1 MANTSTTTFFIPADS
16 ARIVAD
22 VYSVSLIAT
31 LLLAVVAVASYRL
44 RDSNAGTRAIVWRCS
59 VVGLLAVGAGR
70 FVPWQWMAWILPEP
84 LARPLVSL
92 GTIDLDASPDVVASG
107 DAAAQVSAVFP
118 VLIVLYCAGVALIL
132 LRTVIARGRLA
143 TTRRRAATLTD
154 QRWRRRLDEAGE
166 AMGVSTSAVQLAASR
181 DVAVP
186 LTWGAWRPIILL
198 PEPALHWPDD
208 RLQAVLRHELVHVGA
223 RDSAMRLAARIACAV
238 FWFHPGVWWMTRRF
252 EADAEEASD
261 DRVLLSGVR
270 VSDYAEWLGASV
282 PATND
287 RVQPAMALVRRGNL
301 RARLAVVTNT
311 RRDITV
317 PARRLALFAMSVTA
331 AIIAP
336 VATARLA
343 PTRGV
348 LTSLMTETRW
358 ESRAWA
364 VVHLARRADSVDV
377 ARSAAR
383 SDPDPAVRAWARY
396 ALGLSPASPN
406 SRRRS

>member
-1 MANTSTTTFFIPADS
+1 MANTSTVTFFIPADS

-31 LLLAVVAVASYRL
+31 LILAVAAGAVYWL
-44 RDSNAGTRAIVWRCS
+44 RDANAGTRAIVWRCMLAS
-59 VVGLLAVGAGR
+59 LLAVCAGR

-92 GTIDLDASPDVVASG
+92 GTIDLEASPDVAVSSGAVA
-107 DAAAQVSAVFP
+107 QLSAVLP
-118 VLIVLYCAGVALIL
+118 IVIVLYCAGVVLIL

-143 TTRRRAATLTD
+143 LIRRRAAMLTE
-154 QRWRRRLDEAGE
+154 QRWRRRLREAGD
-166 AMGVSTSAVQLAASR
+166 AIGVSTSAVQLAASP

-186 LTWGAWRPIILL
+186 VTWGAWRPIILL
-198 PEPALHWPDD
+198 PEPALQWTDD

-238 FWFHPGVWWMTRRF
+238 FWFHPGVWWMTKRF

-282 PATND
+282 PAVND
-287 RVQPAMALVRRGNL
+287 EVQPAMALVRRGNL
-301 RARLAVVTNT
+301 RARLAVVTDT
-311 RRDITV
+311 GRDIAV

-331 AIIAP
+331 AVIAP

-343 PTRGV
+343 PTRDV

-396 ALGLSPASPN
+396 ALGLSPASPG

>member
-1 MANTSTTTFFIPADS
+1 MSNAPTTTFLIPADS

-22 VYSVSLIAT
+22 AYSVSLVVTMLSAA
-31 LLLAVVAVASYRL
+31 AVVAFYCL
-44 RDSNAGTRAIVWRCS
+44 RHSNAGARAILWRCTL
-59 VVGLLAVGAGR
+59 VTLLALCAGR
-70 FVPWQWMAWILPEP
+70 FGSWEWMAWVLPDP

-92 GTIDLDASPDVVASG
+92 GTIDLRASPVMAGSG
-107 DAAAQVSAVFP
+107 DAAARASTILPIA
-118 VLIVLYCAGVALIL
+118 IALYCAGVAAIL
-132 LRTVIARGRLA
+132 LPTVIARGRLA
-143 TTRRRAATLTD
+143 ITRRRAVRLTE
-154 QRWRRRLDEAGE
+154 QRWLRRLREAGNSI
-166 AMGVSTSAVQLAASR
+166 AVSTSAVQLAASP

-186 LTWGAWRPIILL
+186 VTWGVWRPVILL
-198 PEPALHWPDD
+198 PDAAVDWPDD

-223 RDSAMRLAARIACAV
+223 HDSAMRLAARVACAV
-238 FWFHPGVWWMTRRF
+238 FWFHPGVWWMARRF
-252 EADAEEASD
+252 DADAEEASD

-270 VSDYAEWLGASV
+270 ASDYAEWLGASV

-287 RVQPAMALVRRGNL
+287 LVQPAMALVRRGNL

-311 RRDITV
+311 ERDIAL

-331 AIIAP
+331 AVIVP
-336 VATARLA
+336 LATARLA
-343 PTRGV
+343 PTRDV

-396 ALGLSPASPN
+396 ALGLSPASPG
-406 SRRRS
+406 SHRRS

>member
-1 MANTSTTTFFIPADS
+1 MASPSTTTLFAPADS

-31 LLLAVVAVASYRL
+31 LLLAVAAVSLYWL
-44 RDSNAGTRAIVWRCS
+44 RDSNAGTRAILWRCTL
-59 VVGLLAVGAGR
+59 VGLLAVSAGR
-70 FVPWQWMAWILPEP
+70 FLPWQWMAWVLPEA

-92 GTIDLDASPDVVASG
+92 GTIDLDASPGVTGSTEV
-107 DAAAQVSAVFP
+107 AAQVSAVYP
-118 VLIVLYCAGVALIL
+118 VLIVLYFTVVFLIL
-132 LRTVIARGRLA
+132 LRTAIARGRLA
-143 TTRRRAATLTD
+143 LLQRRAVKLTEP
-154 QRWRRRLDEAGE
+154 RWQRRLQEAGR
-166 AMGVSTSAVQLAASR
+166 AVDVSTSTVQLACSPEI
-181 DVAVP
+181 AVP
-186 LTWGAWRPIILL
+186 VTWGVWRPVILL
-198 PEPALHWPDD
+198 PKIAFHWPDD

-223 RDSAMRLAARIACAV
+223 RDSAMRLASRMACAV
-238 FWFHPGVWWMTRRF
+238 FFFHPGVWWMARRF

-282 PATND
+282 PAAGD
-287 RVQPAMALVRRGNL
+287 HVQPAMALVRRGNL

-311 RRDITV
+311 NRDITV
-317 PARRLALFAMSVTA
+317 PARRLALFAAALTA
-331 AIIAP
+331 AIIIP
-336 VATARLA
+336 LATARLA
-343 PTRGV
+343 PTRNV

-396 ALGLSPASPN
+396 ALGLSPAAPG